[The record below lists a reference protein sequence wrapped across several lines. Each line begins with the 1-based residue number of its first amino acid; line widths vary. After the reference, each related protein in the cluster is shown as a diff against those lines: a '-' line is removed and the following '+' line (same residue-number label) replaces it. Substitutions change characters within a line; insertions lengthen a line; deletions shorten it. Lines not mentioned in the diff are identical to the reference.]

1 MSDIVLKHNEKL
13 DVREI
18 IKDLDK
24 YEPRR
29 RGWHWREP
37 APDLQMG
44 PFVYHDVSKSLKN
57 SVGLPPAKF
66 FGGIN
71 P

>member
-1 MSDIVLKHNEKL
+1 MSDMILKHNEKL

-37 APDLQMG
+37 VPNLEMG
-44 PFVYHDVSKSLKN
+44 PLYIRIVQSR
-57 SVGLPPAKF
+57 
-66 FGGIN
+66 
-71 P
+71 

>member
-44 PFVYHDVSKSLKN
+44 PFVYHDVSK
-57 SVGLPPAKF
+57 
-66 FGGIN
+66 
-71 P
+71 